1 MDKEFHLWF
10 SNAYL
15 FNEEIIAMYHPYNY
29 VEEKIKQNLPIIH
42 TTQVMCVTTK
52 LFELGYRIFIH
63 CADYSTFEITLG
75 KCSRTDREIRME
87 HNLGKM
93 LIAGEFGNVIDVP
106 F

>member
-10 SNAYL
+10 NFGYEY
-15 FNEEIIAMYHPYNY
+15 EEFQTIHRYGN
-29 VEEKIKQNLPIIH
+29 VQNNISRNIPIIH

-87 HNLGKM
+87 HNLSKM